1 MTGSGTAENPYI
13 IMNADDLYS
22 MSTTGNNETYFSLG
36 ADIDFNDTDYAENF
50 TPISLNCKKFDGNG
64 HVIRNVNY
72 SLMEATAS
80 MFTVSGTEAEIT
92 IENLKIENI
101 RLSGTSGFLFGNS
114 GGNCNISLTHCTFVL
129 NDITTISTL
138 TATETNKFCLMH
150 DKNIKIIADYC
161 TFAVKVSYAKL
172 YAFLSWDSISH
183 TQVSIEM
190 DFNSSVSSGN
200 AYNAVCSAS
209 NISDSYFFM
218 RIRNKSSKTSIDVS
232 SSACI
237 FNHSYFIFQEIK
249 NISYINWN
257 GNIAS
262 ACFYDN
268 ELLNQVSESSTV
280 KCDTAYIS
288 NFYALTTEQCKN
300 AAYLRSIGF
309 NCMEDNEEGGENG

>member
-13 IMNADDLYS
+13 IMNIDDLYS
-22 MSTTGNNETYFSLG
+22 MSATGNNETYFSLG
-36 ADIDFNDTDYAENF
+36 ADIDFNDTEYAENF
-50 TPISLNCKKFDGNG
+50 VPISLNCKKFDGNG

-80 MFTVSGTEAEIT
+80 MFTVSGTDETSEIT

-101 RLSGTSGFLFGNS
+101 RLSGTSVFLFGNS
-114 GGNCNISLTHCTFVL
+114 AGKCNISLTHCTFVL

-161 TFAVKVSYAKL
+161 TFAVKVSYAKT

-183 TQVSIEM
+183 TQVSIEI
-190 DFNSSVSSGN
+190 DFTNGSSSGN
-200 AYNAVCSAS
+200 AYNAMCSAS
-209 NISDSYFFM
+209 NVSDSYFFVK
-218 RIRNKSSKTSIDVS
+218 IRNKNSKTNIDVS
-232 SSACI
+232 SSACV

-249 NISYINWN
+249 NIAYIDWY

-262 ACFYDN
+262 TCFYDK
-268 ELLNQVSESSTV
+268 ELLNQVSETSAV
-280 KCDTAYIS
+280 KCDTAYVS
-288 NFYALTTEQCKN
+288 NVHALTTQQCKD
-300 AAYLRSIGF
+300 AVYLRSIGF
-309 NCMEDNEEGGENG
+309 NCMGADE

>member
-22 MSTTGNNETYFSLG
+22 MSTTGSNETYFSLG
-36 ADIDFNDTDYAENF
+36 ADIDFNETNYAENF
-50 TPISLNCKKFDGNG
+50 VPINLNCKKFDGNG

-101 RLSGTSGFLFGNS
+101 RLSGTSVFLFGNS
-114 GGNCNISLTHCTFVL
+114 AGKCNISLTHCTFVL

-161 TFAVKVSYAKL
+161 TFAVKVSYTKL

-183 TQVSIEM
+183 TQVSIEI
-190 DFNSSVSSGN
+190 DFGSSLSSGN
-200 AYNAVCSAS
+200 AYNAICCATNV
-209 NISDSYFFM
+209 SDSYFFVK
-218 RIRNKSSKTSIDVS
+218 IRNKNSKTNIDVS
-232 SSACI
+232 SSACV

-249 NISYINWN
+249 NISYIDWY

-262 ACFYDN
+262 ACFYDK
-268 ELLNQVSESSTV
+268 ELLNQVSESSAV
-280 KCDTAYIS
+280 KCDTAYVS
-288 NFYALTTEQCKN
+288 NVHALTTQQCKD
-300 AAYLRSIGF
+300 AVYLRSIGF
-309 NCMEDNEEGGENG
+309 NCMGADE

>member
-22 MSTTGNNETYFSLG
+22 MSTAGSNETYFSLG

-50 TPISLNCKKFDGNG
+50 TPINLNCKKFDGNG

-101 RLSGTSGFLFGNS
+101 RLSGTSVFLFGNS
-114 GGNCNISLTHCTFVL
+114 GENCNILLTHCTFVL

-183 TQVSIEM
+183 TQVSIEI
-190 DFNSSVSSGN
+190 DFNSSLSSGN
-200 AYNAVCSAS
+200 AYNAICSAL
-209 NISDSYFFM
+209 NVSDSYFFM
-218 RIRNKSSKTSIDVS
+218 KIINKSSKTNIDVS

-237 FNHSYFIFQEIK
+237 FNHSYFIFNEIK
-249 NISYINWN
+249 NISYINWS
-257 GNIAS
+257 GSIAN
-262 ACFYDN
+262 ACFYDK
-268 ELLNQVSESSTV
+268 EVLNQVSESSTV
-280 KCDTAYIS
+280 KCDANYS
-288 NFYALTTEQCKN
+288 PNVYALTTEQCKN
-300 AAYLRSIGF
+300 AVYLRSIGF
-309 NCMEDNEEGGENG
+309 NCMEDDEEGAKNG